1 METYA
6 SVEETIKQ
14 NIEYEVLMKND
25 RNDHE
30 LIQGICKL
38 IVETMLYTGKRIVI
52 ASNEYP
58 AEVVKQRFRK
68 LNYMHIQ
75 YVVECLGKNTTQI
88 KNIKKYLLAALFNA
102 PVTMQGYY

>member
-52 ASNEYP
+52 ASNE
-58 AEVVKQRFRK
+58 
-68 LNYMHIQ
+68 
-75 YVVECLGKNTTQI
+75 CLHFTGK
-88 KNIKKYLLAALFNA
+88 
-102 PVTMQGYY
+102 

>member
-38 IVETMLYTGKRIVI
+38 LVETMLYTGKRIVI
-52 ASNEYP
+52 A
-58 AEVVKQRFRK
+58 K
-68 LNYMHIQ
+68 
-75 YVVECLGKNTTQI
+75 
-88 KNIKKYLLAALFNA
+88 
-102 PVTMQGYY
+102 VTGQSISSRLPISCVRSMVFPL

>member
-38 IVETMLYTGKRIVI
+38 MRQCCILERGLLLQVM
-52 ASNEYP
+52 N
-58 AEVVKQRFRK
+58 
-68 LNYMHIQ
+68 IQ
-75 YVVECLGKNTTQI
+75 QK
-88 KNIKKYLLAALFNA
+88 
-102 PVTMQGYY
+102 